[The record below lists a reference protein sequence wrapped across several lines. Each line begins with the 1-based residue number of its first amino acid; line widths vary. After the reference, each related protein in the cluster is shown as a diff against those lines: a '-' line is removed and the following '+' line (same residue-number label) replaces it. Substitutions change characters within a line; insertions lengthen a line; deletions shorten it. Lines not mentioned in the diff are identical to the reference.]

1 MTYAFN
7 CSSNASCLC
16 VNTPSGL
23 IADCSGLG
31 LTKVPLFTDRV
42 ISVNLSKNCLTTLP
56 PEGSLPS
63 KLKYLDLSVNM
74 IRNFSTDGTL
84 PFSTTKH
91 MLSLNL
97 SYNMI
102 LLDRDTY
109 FDGIFRNLRQLQ
121 HLDVSYNSLGNRS
134 YYCPDEVF
142 QELQSLQRLHIDA
155 VLNVSFGK
163 GFLALR
169 QLTHLKLTGLATRIT
184 IPNNYFLHLPNLI
197 SLDMSAQWDTQGLFT
212 GLEHIESGTFR
223 RLAHLEI
230 LDISYNRKLGL
241 CGFTNVTHDLPFT
254 SIKVFKAQYLAC
266 ERGGS
271 TLLFNNDIKPLL
283 NTNIEEL
290 YIDGN
295 NLDKT
300 EARITLFIPK
310 SLRYISAT
318 DNRWIVGPYSY
329 YDMLMNLTNIKKIDL
344 SFQNRHQ
351 MSQSVN
357 SWKCD
362 HIESVA
368 EIGCLCKRYPYKVN
382 THHLTFKPDLPFNQ
396 KSKLDN
402 ANHSATLHSC
412 VPYFYPSFQ
421 LVIVPPNIEE
431 IKMESAR
438 VGYSI
443 PPLYISTSAVK
454 TLILRNNQLYSFIGP
469 MCNFTNLQFL
479 DLSGNKATD
488 ISSYVFGALPSLR
501 HLALDNNILGNSKIF
516 FTVDSKH
523 LFENQT
529 NLAFLNISSNSISIL
544 FQDLLLRSTYLKHIY
559 LDHNLLVDWNVTIEH
574 MKNLEILDI
583 SWNQILYLSPNGMQ
597 LLDNSFTT
605 NVSIN
610 MLNNPLH
617 CSCDSVTFFEW
628 IQKHSKHF
636 LHFKN
641 YTCSYKGDIYEI
653 NTATMRLKKDCA
665 SYIEVVV
672 LSVILI
678 ITFIAVVCTL
688 LVYRFRW
695 KLRYLY
701 YVMKGA
707 YGYHRLETEDHYQ
720 FDAFVSYADSDRHF
734 PKDEMVDYLERQRNF
749 RLCIHHRD
757 FIAGCGIAENITN
770 AIHNSRK
777 VVCVLSEDF
786 LKSEWCMYEFNIAL
800 IERTVARQ
808 GQNMIIMLRLGRV
821 NMKNITTE
829 IMYILKEDTYIEYPE
844 NEEDRRIFWEDFAE
858 SLDS

>member
-1 MTYAFN
+1 MNYAFK
-7 CSSNASCLC
+7 CSSNSNC
-16 VNTPSGL
+16 VCINTPLGL

-31 LTKVPLFTDRV
+31 LTTVPWFTNSV
-42 ISVNLSKNCLTTLP
+42 VSVNLSKNSLTQLP
-56 PEGSLPS
+56 PQGRLSL

-84 PFSTTKH
+84 PFSNTKH
-91 MLSLNL
+91 ILSLNL
-97 SYNMI
+97 SYNRI

-109 FDGIFRNLRQLQ
+109 VDGIFKNLQKLQ
-121 HLDVSYNSLGNRS
+121 HLDVSYNSFGDRK

-142 QELQSLQRLHIDA
+142 KELQSLKRLHIDA

-169 QLTHLKLTGLATRIT
+169 QLTHLKLTGLTSRIT
-184 IPNNYFLHLPNLI
+184 IPKNYFLYLPNLI
-197 SLDMSAQWDTQGLFT
+197 FLDLSAQWDKQFSYFT

-223 RLAHLEI
+223 RLVHLEI

-254 SIKVFKAQYLAC
+254 SIKVFKAKYLAC

-283 NTNIEEL
+283 NTKLEEL

-295 NLDKT
+295 NLDKA
-300 EARITLFIPK
+300 EQEITSFFPK
-310 SLRYISAT
+310 SLHYISAK
-318 DNRWIVGPYSY
+318 DNRWIAGPYSY
-329 YDMLMNLTNIKKIDL
+329 YHMLINLTNVKKIDL

-362 HIESVA
+362 YDNSVVA
-368 EIGCLCKRYPYKVN
+368 IGCLCQRYPHKIN
-382 THHLTFKPDLPFNQ
+382 MHHLTFEPEIPYNQ
-396 KSKLDN
+396 KAKLIK
-402 ANHSATLHSC
+402 ANHSATIHSC
-412 VPYFYPSFQ
+412 VPYFYPFFE

-431 IKMESAR
+431 IIMERAR

-443 PPLYISTSAVK
+443 PPLYISSPSVRK
-454 TLILRNNQLYSFIGP
+454 ILLRNNQLYSFIGP

-523 LFENQT
+523 IFENQT
-529 NLAFLNISSNSISIL
+529 NLTFLNISSNSLSIL
-544 FQDLLLRSTYLKHIY
+544 FQDLLLRSTDLKHIY

-597 LLDNSFTT
+597 RLEKSFST

-610 MLNNPLH
+610 MMNNPLH
-617 CSCDSVTFFEW
+617 CSCDSLNFF
-628 IQKHSKHF
+628 
-636 LHFKN
+636 LNGYKN
-641 YTCSYKGDIYEI
+641 I
-653 NTATMRLKKDCA
+653 
-665 SYIEVVV
+665 
-672 LSVILI
+672 
-678 ITFIAVVCTL
+678 
-688 LVYRFRW
+688 
-695 KLRYLY
+695 
-701 YVMKGA
+701 
-707 YGYHRLETEDHYQ
+707 
-720 FDAFVSYADSDRHF
+720 
-734 PKDEMVDYLERQRNF
+734 
-749 RLCIHHRD
+749 
-757 FIAGCGIAENITN
+757 ENIFYISKITHAVIK
-770 AIHNSRK
+770 AI
-777 VVCVLSEDF
+777 F
-786 LKSEWCMYEFNIAL
+786 M
-800 IERTVARQ
+800 Q
-808 GQNMIIMLRLGRV
+808 
-821 NMKNITTE
+821 
-829 IMYILKEDTYIEYPE
+829 
-844 NEEDRRIFWEDFAE
+844 
-858 SLDS
+858 